1 KHIGPGLVPAASI
14 APRAA
19 VPRTPPPRSPDP
31 SPERPRSA
39 LAAAIL
45 SSSLTGQTW
54 AIPPA
59 RMRSL
64 SESS

>member
-1 KHIGPGLVPAASI
+1 MKTGPDNVLIS
-14 APRAA
+14 
-19 VPRTPPPRSPDP
+19 
-31 SPERPRSA
+31 RSA

-59 RMRSL
+59 RLVSSPERSQ
-64 SESS
+64 SEVFTTEPTHRTALQTR